1 LTLIYLDL
9 LQAFEA
15 STGSEAT
22 LRERQLIEALADKL
36 DAYERDIYLLR
47 EQLRTRPEVA
57 R

>member
-1 LTLIYLDL
+1 MTLIYLDL